1 MDTFRVG
8 EICIV
13 HRTPAIGA
21 IECYVGQE
29 CEIIDPLNFKL
40 CISSTDGGI
49 GLDYAYGVRMQ
60 DESRWA
66 VLPENLKRRP
76 APPDWEKLATA
87 DELPVEEIA

>member
-29 CEIIDPLNFKL
+29 CEIIDPLNFKMS
-40 CISSTDGGI
+40 ISLTDDHI
-49 GLDYAYGVRMQ
+49 GFYKAYGVRML
-60 DESRWA
+60 DDTEWA

-76 APPDWEKLATA
+76 APPD
-87 DELPVEEIA
+87 